1 MPRSANPVP
10 QYFDSD
16 NKILAGGKVFYFN
29 AGTSTPKTTYSDE
42 GETIANPNPVIL
54 DAAGRLPNV
63 FFTGT
68 AKQILKDLNDVQI
81 WERDDVGAG
90 EQASDFNVYDL
101 NIIYDAGDIVRF
113 NGLFFISLQNSNQ
126 NNQPNTSLTFW
137 TEIRFIE
144 VYNTNIDYALGVVV
158 QTTDGNMW
166 KGASSPNQ
174 GNDPSV
180 DSGTNWRASIDDD
193 LTLDSLNVTG
203 NSTTDSLTVTNNT
216 TTDSLNVT
224 NNTTTNSLTVTNNA
238 ASGSS
243 NVTGNSTTDS
253 LNVTNNSVMNGIDA
267 QDTDSVLLK
276 RNASTVYARDDI
288 VGTVSESAG
297 VPTGAIIESG
307 NNANGNF
314 VKFADGTMWCDR
326 RLFSVA
332 SGGTVWTYPVA
343 FVGTVPTIT
352 HSIVVTVASG
362 TPLMSEVHAPSITQ
376 AIALI
381 YDVAGV
387 FAGSETIDITAK
399 GRWY

>member
-54 DAAGRLPNV
+54 DAAGRLSNV

-81 WERDDVGAG
+81 WERDDVGSG

-166 KGASSPNQ
+166 KGVNSPNQ
-174 GNDPSV
+174 GNDPSA
-180 DSGTNWRASIDDD
+180 DSGANWLPSIDESRLKNIVADTI
-193 LTLDSLNVTG
+193 TLSGLASADSL
-203 NSTTDSLTVTNNT
+203 SVTNNT
-216 TTDSLNVT
+216 ATGSLNVT
-224 NNTTTNSLTVTNNA
+224 NNTSTGSLGVTNN
-238 ASGSS
+238 
-243 NVTGNSTTDS
+243 TTTDS